1 MNTLKSELK
10 KKKANKNKM
19 LPVDPGLSK
28 MKTHFFVCF
37 FFPFFFLFYF
47 YHFFSFLSFLFLI
60 NYYYFFFSFLLFGLF
75 SSALFQGLV
84 GEGVSRMH
92 KKTRLPGQMP
102 TV

>member
-1 MNTLKSELK
+1 
-10 KKKANKNKM
+10 
-19 LPVDPGLSK
+19 
-28 MKTHFFVCF
+28 MKTHFFVWF
-37 FFPFFFLFYF
+37 FFPFFFSFISII
-47 YHFFSFLSFLFLI
+47 FFLLILPFFFLI
-60 NYYYFFFSFLLFGLF
+60 NYYYFFFFSFLLFGLF

>member
-1 MNTLKSELK
+1 
-10 KKKANKNKM
+10 
-19 LPVDPGLSK
+19 

-37 FFPFFFLFYF
+37 FFPFFFSFISIIFFPFYP
-47 YHFFSFLSFLFLI
+47 SFFLI

>member
-1 MNTLKSELK
+1 
-10 KKKANKNKM
+10 
-19 LPVDPGLSK
+19 

-37 FFPFFFLFYF
+37 FFSFFFLFYF
-47 YHFFSFLSFLFLI
+47 YHFFFLFILPFFLI